1 MSSILTNNSAMV
13 ALQTLRGINS
23 NLETVQSE
31 ISTGKKV
38 ATAKDN
44 AAIWAIS
51 TVMST
56 DVDSFKQITDSL
68 NKGSSTVGV
77 ARAASEQ
84 VTSLLQDMKNLIVSA
99 QEDLNADDRAKIQTD
114 IDAKRTAI
122 SNIVNAA
129 QFNGQNLLQGTESI
143 SILASLDRG
152 SDGSVSATSITVA
165 RQDLQT
171 NAAIDAADKASTAAG
186 YVSTADTITPSD
198 VDKGAS
204 EGGYLT
210 LAGVT
215 SDATASGGDATYTFK
230 AGAIAAGDKFTIN
243 VGGSDFSYTA
253 LADDT
258 INDVVTALGAAVTT
272 ADGSSAITNFDSVT
286 VNAAADPLANDATLV
301 FSADSGTTLTVTE
314 ASTAST
320 NSVAE
325 LADTESADVSIAGG
339 TLTAGDTFTV
349 SAGGNDYTYTA
360 VDGDTN
366 NDVAAGLKALL
377 DDASITNLVVTV
389 SDAADPTSD
398 AATLTLAADGGAVE
412 VNLTALAS
420 QDAAVDAGGL
430 GAIADLSVAT
440 TEDAT
445 TALNTIEDLL
455 DTAINAATAFGSAQ
469 TQIEGQGEF
478 VQTLIDSMTA
488 GIGAMVDADIEA
500 ASAKLQALQVQ
511 QQLGVQALSIANSN
525 PQTLLSLFR

>member
-51 TVMST
+51 TVMAT
-56 DVDSFKQITDSL
+56 DVDSFNQITDSL

-129 QFNGQNLLQGTESI
+129 QFNGQNLLQGDESI

-171 NAAIDAADKASTAAG
+171 SAAVDAADKVSGDAGFVSTADSATDTDTDKVASSAGTIASDDSDGTITDGATTTLTIKGGAVAAGDVFAFTVGGEDISVTAVDGDTTNTIAAKLRTAIDAATVTNLDAAG
-186 YVSTADTITPSD
+186 GADGADAATDDATITLI
-198 VDKGAS
+198 AN
-204 EGGYLT
+204 
-210 LAGVT
+210 
-215 SDATASGGDATYTFK
+215 GGDVTFDDSTISTTYVQSV
-230 AGAIAAGDKFTIN
+230 ISDGD
-243 VGGSDFSYTA
+243 
-253 LADDT
+253 
-258 INDVVTALGAAVTT
+258 
-272 ADGSSAITNFDSVT
+272 
-286 VNAAADPLANDATLV
+286 
-301 FSADSGTTLTVTE
+301 SADI
-314 ASTAST
+314 
-320 NSVAE
+320 
-325 LADTESADVSIAGG
+325 SIAGG
-339 TLTAGDTFTV
+339 TLAAGDTFTV
-349 SAGGNDYTYTA
+349 SADGNDYTYTA

-377 DDASITNLVVTV
+377 DDASITDLNVTV
-389 SDAADPTSD
+389 SDAADPASD
-398 AATLTLAADGGAVE
+398 AATLTLEADGSDVE

-420 QDAAVDAGGL
+420 QDAAVAAGGL
-430 GAIADLSVAT
+430 GAIADLSVGT

-445 TALNTIEDLL
+445 AALNTIEDLL

>member
-1 MSSILTNNSAMV
+1 MGYIQMSSILTNNSAMV
-13 ALQTLRGINS
+13 ALQTLRNINS

-56 DVDSFKQITDSL
+56 DVESFNQITDSL

-84 VTSLLQDMKNLIVSA
+84 VTELLQDMKNLIVSA

-171 NAAIDAADKASTAAG
+171 TAAVDAAAKEATDAG
-186 YVSTADTITPSD
+186 YVSTADSATDST
-198 VDKGAS
+198 VDLS
-204 EGGYLT
+204 
-210 LAGVT
+210 
-215 SDATASGGDATYTFK
+215 SGDAGFMSTAQSGNITDGNDADITLD
-230 AGAIAAGDKFTIN
+230 AGTVTTGDEFTIN
-243 VGGSDFSYTA
+243 VGGSDYTYTA
-253 LADDT
+253 LEGDT
-258 INDVVTALGAAVTT
+258 ANDVAAGLKTLID
-272 ADGSSAITNFDSVT
+272 AGSI
-286 VNAAADPLANDATLV
+286 AN
-301 FSADSGTTLTVTE
+301 LTVTVTPGADP
-314 ASTAST
+314 ASDDATINLAAAGGNVTFDETGLASET
-320 NSVAE
+320 TQGVISDG
-325 LADTESADVSIAGG
+325 DTIDVTLAGG
-339 TLTAGDTFTV
+339 TITAGDTFTINV
-349 SAGGNDYTYTA
+349 GDVEYTYTA

-366 NDVAAGLKALL
+366 NDVAAGLKTLI
-377 DDASITNLVVTV
+377 DAGSISDLVVTV
-389 SDAADPTSD
+389 TDAGDPTSD
-398 AATLTLAADGGAVE
+398 AATISLEADGGD
-412 VNLTALAS
+412 VNVSLAGLGS
-420 QDAAVDAGGL
+420 QNAAVAAGGL

-440 TEDAT
+440 AEDAT

-455 DTAINAATAFGSAQ
+455 DTAINAATSFGSAQ

-478 VQTLIDSMTA
+478 VQTLIDSMTS

>member
-1 MSSILTNNSAMV
+1 MGYIQMSSILTNNSAMV
-13 ALQTLRGINS
+13 ALQTLRNINS

-56 DVDSFKQITDSL
+56 DVESFNQITDSL

-84 VTSLLQDMKNLIVSA
+84 VTELLQDMKNLIVSA

-171 NAAIDAADKASTAAG
+171 TAAVDAAAKEATDAG
-186 YVSTADTITPSD
+186 YVSTADSATDST
-198 VDKGAS
+198 VDLS
-204 EGGYLT
+204 
-210 LAGVT
+210 
-215 SDATASGGDATYTFK
+215 SGDAGFMSTAQSGNITDGNDADITLD
-230 AGAIAAGDKFTIN
+230 AGTVTTGDEFTIN
-243 VGGSDFSYTA
+243 VGGSDYTYTA
-253 LADDT
+253 LEGDT
-258 INDVVTALGAAVTT
+258 ANDVAAGLKTLID
-272 ADGSSAITNFDSVT
+272 AGSI
-286 VNAAADPLANDATLV
+286 AN
-301 FSADSGTTLTVTE
+301 LTVTVTPGADP
-314 ASTAST
+314 ASDDATINLAAAGGNVTFDETGLASET
-320 NSVAE
+320 TQGVISDG
-325 LADTESADVSIAGG
+325 DTIDVTLAGG
-339 TLTAGDTFTV
+339 TITAGDTFTINV
-349 SAGGNDYTYTA
+349 GDAEYTYTA

-366 NDVAAGLKALL
+366 NDVAAGLKTLI
-377 DDASITNLVVTV
+377 DAGSISDLVVTV
-389 SDAADPTSD
+389 TDAGDPTSD
-398 AATLTLAADGGAVE
+398 AATISLEADGGD
-412 VNLTALAS
+412 VNVSLAGLGS
-420 QDAAVDAGGL
+420 QNAAVAAGGL

-440 TEDAT
+440 AEDAT

-455 DTAINAATAFGSAQ
+455 DTAINAATSFGSAQ

-478 VQTLIDSMTA
+478 VQTLIDSMTS